1 MKVLLTSTLFFIVQS
16 FAFAQRDSIYK
27 PSTGKFQIATSTGLA
42 ADLFY
47 LNILGPSGF
56 GNDEPP
62 SYPDKK
68 QPKVSFGLI
77 SRAEVIF
84 QATEISSFSLSFSQ
98 ISWRTLY
105 GTNNDPLEVWKSFK
119 RYNKRLQFAANYY
132 RKFRLNERNNL
143 NVGLGFMVQG
153 QQFNNNSYIFENG
166 FIEFPPDNNKLFW
179 DPALAVNFNYLYRVN
194 KNLSLGA
201 TLYTPYTFQIGIES
215 AAIMTNVV
223 IDLKN
228 IFKQDKK

>member
-1 MKVLLTSTLFFIVQS
+1 MKFLVNFLILIILNSYT
-16 FAFAQRDSIYK
+16 FAQRDSIYK
-27 PSTGKFQIATSTGLA
+27 PTTGKFQIATSTGLA

-68 QPKVSFGLI
+68 QSKLTFGLI
-77 SRAEVIF
+77 SRAELIF
-84 QATEISSFSLSFSQ
+84 QATQISAFSLSFSQ
-98 ISWRTLY
+98 VSWRTLY
-105 GTNNDPLEVWKSFK
+105 GKSNDPLEVWKSFK
-119 RYNKRLQFAANYY
+119 KYNKRLQFAANYY
-132 RKFRLNERNNL
+132 RKFKLNDSNDL
-143 NVGLGFMVQG
+143 NIGIGFMVQG
-153 QQFNNNSYIFENG
+153 QQFNNNGYVFKNG
-166 FIEFPPDNNKLFW
+166 FIEFPLDNNKLFW
-179 DPALAVNFNYLYRVN
+179 DPALSVNFNYLYRVN

-215 AAIMTNVV
+215 AALMTNMV

-228 IFKQDKK
+228 LFKQDKK

>member
-1 MKVLLTSTLFFIVQS
+1 MKFFILLFFFLSTHLISV
-16 FAFAQRDSIYK
+16 AQRDSVYK
-27 PSTGKFQIATSTGLA
+27 PATGKFQVATSTGLA

-56 GNDEPP
+56 GNDDPP

-68 QPKVSFGLI
+68 QSKVVFGFV

-84 QATEISSFSLSFSQ
+84 QATEISAFSISFSQ
-98 ISWRTLY
+98 VSWRSLY
-105 GTNNDPLEVWKSFK
+105 GKNVDPLEVWKSFK
-119 RYNKRLQFAANYY
+119 RYEKRLQFAANYY
-132 RKFRLNERNNL
+132 RKFRLNKKNTL

-153 QQFNNNSYIFENG
+153 QQFNVNGYRFENG
-166 FIEFPPDNNKLFW
+166 FIEFPPDDNKLFW

-215 AAIMTNVV
+215 AALMTNVV

-228 IFKQDKK
+228 LFKQDKK